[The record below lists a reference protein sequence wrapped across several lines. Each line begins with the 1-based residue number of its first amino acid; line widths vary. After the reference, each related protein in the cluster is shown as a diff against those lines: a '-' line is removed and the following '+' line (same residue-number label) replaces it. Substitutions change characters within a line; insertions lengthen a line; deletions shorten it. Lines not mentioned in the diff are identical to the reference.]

1 MKLYKAFHDSVQTTG
16 PILLAATFIRH
27 SSYTKTLSSPH
38 MLAFL
43 PLLLSSFSF
52 AMYSPL
58 LPHFLNI
65 WYLRPPSGCH
75 LLQGAI
81 CPAAFYLN
89 LLMKSHPAPECVLPN
104 SSSISTPGL
113 GGLSRRRHV
122 CAIFDTYSTLHQFSS
137 VAHSCPT
144 LCDPMNRSTPGLPAH
159 QQLAESTQTL
169 VH

>member
-65 WYLRPPSGCH
+65 WYLWPLSGCH

-113 GGLSRRRHV
+113 EGLSRRRHV
-122 CAIFDTYSTLHQFSS
+122 CAIFDTYSTSVQFS
-137 VAHSCPT
+137 
-144 LCDPMNRSTPGLPAH
+144 RS
-159 QQLAESTQTL
+159 L
-169 VH
+169 VSNSL